1 MRQLLLVGLGGFL
14 GALARYGLM
23 GAIYALF
30 PFPPR
35 FPVATLLVNLLGSF
49 LLGIITG
56 IGEFRGA
63 IDASVRAFLVIG
75 FLGSMTTYSTFIGRS
90 VSALLEAAAP
100 QLPLTA
106 WWTLPSGAAC
116 SVGQKEL
123 RGRRDSNSRPPA

>member
-35 FPVATLLVNLLGSF
+35 FPLATLLVNLLGSF

-75 FLGSMTTYSTFIGRS
+75 FLGSMTTYSTFIGES
-90 VSALLEAAAP
+90 FALLRLGEWVMLGLNLA
-100 QLPLTA
+100 THF
-106 WWTLPSGAAC
+106 TLGFIAFWLGLLMSQTLWG
-116 SVGQKEL
+116 
-123 RGRRDSNSRPPA
+123 